1 MQGNKA
7 KMRYE
12 YDNYQNV
19 IKAVTQVEDAS
30 GNIVDGI
37 EYNFVYDTYGNNISA
52 NIGGQGGITTT
63 ATYTPDGNR
72 LLTTKDELA
81 NVTTYCYNED
91 TNVLEWVKYPND
103 TDATR
108 TNYTYDE
115 LYRMATASA
124 AVPGLS
130 DGTALTASYTYEDD
144 LLTEIQTAST
154 SYEFAYGYFGVRTG
168 VRIGSDYLALYEYTA
183 KNRYLEAIEYG
194 NGHVTGYEYDKYGRL
209 IEETFDDGSTVT
221 YTYDNTGALATMTDS
236 ATGRKTTYYY
246 DLIDRLVKYTEVGS
260 NYNHS
265 VEYIYDAR
273 NNLTQLKETVNGVE
287 KIMDYIYDDQNR
299 IKSVTI
305 NGVTRTYAYD
315 AYGRV
320 SSKNFSGH
328 GGDLGNIDYYYVQS
342 GNLLS
347 SRVDTIHTVFDNL
360 DLLFIYTHDAN
371 GNILSF
377 TDETNTDTYA
387 YDSAN
392 QLIRENNLGAGK
404 TWTWTYDNAGNILAK
419 NEYAYTTSDLGTP
432 IDTILYTYG
441 DSSWGDLLT
450 AYDGIAIT
458 HDAIGNPL
466 NDGTWTYTWQNGR
479 DLAAMTDGTTTWNY
493 IYDANGM
500 RTQRSNGTTAY
511 NYVYNGSQLS
521 QMTVGSNMLNFAY
534 DASGMPMMVTY
545 NGTNY
550 YYIVNLQGDVMGIV
564 DSTGTLVVYYTY
576 DAWGNPLSITGTLA
590 DSLGTLNPLRYRGY
604 VYDVETDYYYL
615 QSRYYDPEIGRFI
628 NSDAFV
634 ATGQGLLGNN
644 MFAYCGNNPVS
655 RYDPTGKRY
664 CMVHVYDGGGGG
676 AVTTKESNTQS
687 ERDEVTVGSK
697 LLSTASLALQ
707 SIDFSAGLGQG
718 LYAEFDILDTVGIG
732 VGMYGNYGTINY
744 ADGEF
749 YGGQE
754 LYIGLTGTMLWYE
767 LGAADHWFRDSQGQE
782 QTRTFIGLNTEQDSL
797 TLFSFACYP
806 LFAGFSVYIGFDTV
820 SFFTGLDDIW

>member
-1 MQGNKA
+1 
-7 KMRYE
+7 
-12 YDNYQNV
+12 
-19 IKAVTQVEDAS
+19 
-30 GNIVDGI
+30 
-37 EYNFVYDTYGNNISA
+37 
-52 NIGGQGGITTT
+52 
-63 ATYTPDGNR
+63 
-72 LLTTKDELA
+72 
-81 NVTTYCYNED
+81 
-91 TNVLEWVKYPND
+91 
-103 TDATR
+103 
-108 TNYTYDE
+108 
-115 LYRMATASA
+115 
-124 AVPGLS
+124 
-130 DGTALTASYTYEDD
+130 
-144 LLTEIQTAST
+144 
-154 SYEFAYGYFGVRTG
+154 
-168 VRIGSDYLALYEYTA
+168 
-183 KNRYLEAIEYG
+183 
-194 NGHVTGYEYDKYGRL
+194 
-209 IEETFDDGSTVT
+209 
-221 YTYDNTGALATMTDS
+221 
-236 ATGRKTTYYY
+236 
-246 DLIDRLVKYTEVGS
+246 
-260 NYNHS
+260 
-265 VEYIYDAR
+265 
-273 NNLTQLKETVNGVE
+273 
-287 KIMDYIYDDQNR
+287 
-299 IKSVTI
+299 
-305 NGVTRTYAYD
+305 
-315 AYGRV
+315 
-320 SSKNFSGH
+320 
-328 GGDLGNIDYYYVQS
+328 
-342 GNLLS
+342 
-347 SRVDTIHTVFDNL
+347 
-360 DLLFIYTHDAN
+360 
-371 GNILSF
+371 
-377 TDETNTDTYA
+377 
-387 YDSAN
+387 
-392 QLIRENNLGAGK
+392 
-404 TWTWTYDNAGNILAK
+404 
-419 NEYAYTTSDLGTP
+419 
-432 IDTILYTYG
+432 
-441 DSSWGDLLT
+441 
-450 AYDGIAIT
+450 
-458 HDAIGNPL
+458 
-466 NDGTWTYTWQNGR
+466 
-479 DLAAMTDGTTTWNY
+479 MTDGTTTWNY